1 MNHGRPDYNRRIQDS
16 EGLIP
21 EGEPVFL
28 LRAQDRCGPSAARAY
43 AADVSLRGG
52 DPRVVQRALDQA
64 DAMEAWQREHEPKM
78 PD

>member
-1 MNHGRPDYNRRIQDS
+1 MKHGRPDYNRRIQDS

-21 EGEPVFL
+21 GDEPVFL
-28 LRAQDRCGPSAARAY
+28 IRGHDQTAPTAVRAY
-43 AADVSLRGG
+43 AQTVTQLGG

-64 DAMEAWQREHEPKM
+64 DAMEVYQRSHKTKM